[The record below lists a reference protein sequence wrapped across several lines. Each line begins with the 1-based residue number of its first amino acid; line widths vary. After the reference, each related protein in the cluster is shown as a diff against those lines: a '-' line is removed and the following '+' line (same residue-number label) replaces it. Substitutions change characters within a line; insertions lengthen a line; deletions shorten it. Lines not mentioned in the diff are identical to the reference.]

1 MADIMKT
8 FKEYMQTKLDTI
20 PVDGDSLRRLMGS
33 VIKKIPQ
40 DAANAMDIPITMD
53 EL

>member
-1 MADIMKT
+1 
-8 FKEYMQTKLDTI
+8 
-20 PVDGDSLRRLMGS
+20 MGS

-53 EL
+53 ELWCAVRKGKSNKAPGADGISQDFFK